1 MPEVVVHRG
10 RQQVVLAPDGFFVG
24 HQCDYGLTYYTVSR
38 SINPIDTGDFRG
50 TAIAPLTWSEKVVPF
65 EGRNHA

>member
-24 HQCDYGLTYYTVSR
+24 HECDYGA
-38 SINPIDTGDFRG
+38 FRG
-50 TAIAPLTWSEKVVPF
+50 LRLSLTVGGQTFQTDFV
-65 EGRNHA
+65 